1 MMPSTNPP
9 MTAGEFLEEYI
20 ESLENLPSEVQQGL
34 QELGKQDAEYFELRE
49 SYRTHW
55 KRYIKSAKRSTIPVS
70 EDPALVA
77 ARLNIEKEYMA
88 AIRKVDQKIENSAK
102 LYELIN
108 RQIVRLDEET
118 QRLGIDLQDPG
129 EVKKAAHLDTPTATR
144 DRKSQKGP
152 ISAPRSSPSGR
163 KRGSGAI
170 AMDIDPNEPLYCF
183 CQQVSFGDMVGCDN
197 DSCDKEWFHYGCVGL
212 TEPPIGKW
220 YCATCSANMK
230 NQNRK

>member
-1 MMPSTNPP
+1 MIPVTNPP

-34 QELGKQDAEYFELRE
+34 QELRMADEKYFELRE

-55 KRYIKSAKRSTIPVS
+55 KKYIKLAKRSSIPVGD
-70 EDPALVA
+70 DPNLVA
-77 ARLNIEKEYMA
+77 ARLSIEKEYCT
-88 AIRKVDQKIENSAK
+88 AIRKVDQKIDLSAK

-118 QRLGIDLQDPG
+118 QRLGIDLQDAG
-129 EVKKAAHLDTPTATR
+129 ELKKAHLDAPSVSR

-152 ISAPRSSPSGR
+152 ISAPRSSPNGR

-170 AMDIDPNEPLYCF
+170 AMEIDPNEPLYCF

-220 YCATCSANMK
+220 YCATCLANMK
-230 NQNRK
+230 TTRK

>member
-34 QELGKQDAEYFELRE
+34 QELGRADEQYFELRE
-49 SYRTHW
+49 SYRGHW
-55 KRYIKSAKRSTIPVS
+55 KKYIKLAKRSTVPVS
-70 EDPALVA
+70 EDPNLVQSRIA
-77 ARLNIEKEYMA
+77 IEKEYCA
-88 AIRKVDQKIENSAK
+88 AIRKVDQKIDHASK

-118 QRLGIDLQDPG
+118 QRLGIDLQDPV
-129 EVKKAAHLDTPTATR
+129 EVKKANLDVASASR

-220 YCATCSANMK
+220 YCANCLTIMK
-230 NQNRK
+230 TRK